1 MLRKEKELLIQK
13 WEECFHK
20 KVTDILSESGMN
32 KFFDDNT
39 SIAEATI
46 MLTIPAI
53 ADALDE
59 AEGEDAVRAIV
70 KDNEDAV
77 RVVVIDDEDAEEGK
91 FTVLRTT
98 DESLCSMRFETK
110 EEAEDFI
117 KEQALHTRYTVDE
130 FKIVKVID

>member
-39 SIAEATI
+39 SITEATV

-53 ADALDE
+53 ADALDK
-59 AEGEDAVRAIV
+59 AEG
-70 KDNEDAV
+70 EDAV

-91 FTVLRTT
+91 FTVLRIT
-98 DESLCSMRFETK
+98 DESLCNKRFETK

-130 FKIVKVID
+130 FKIVKVVD

>member
-1 MLRKEKELLIQK
+1 MLRKEKELLVQK

-20 KVTDILSESGMN
+20 KVTDVLSESGMN

-39 SIAEATI
+39 SNTEATI

-53 ADALDE
+53 ADALDK
-59 AEGEDAVRAIV
+59 AEG
-70 KDNEDAV
+70 EDAV

-98 DESLCSMRFETK
+98 DESLCNKRFETK
-110 EEAEDFI
+110 DEAEDFI
-117 KEQALHTRYTVDE
+117 KEQALHTRYTIDE
-130 FKIVKVID
+130 FKIVKVVD

>member
-39 SIAEATI
+39 SITEATV

-53 ADALDE
+53 ADALDKVE
-59 AEGEDAVRAIV
+59 DEDAVR
-70 KDNEDAV
+70 
-77 RVVVIDDEDAEEGK
+77 VVIDDEDAEEGK
-91 FTVLRTT
+91 FTVLRIT
-98 DESLCSMRFETK
+98 DESLCNKRFETK

-117 KEQALHTRYTVDE
+117 KEQALHTRYTIDE
-130 FKIVKVID
+130 FKIVKVVD

>member
-20 KVTDILSESGMN
+20 KVTDILSESGME

-39 SIAEATI
+39 SITEATV

-53 ADALDE
+53 ADALE
-59 AEGEDAVRAIV
+59 KAED
-70 KDNEDAV
+70 EDAV

-91 FTVLRTT
+91 FTVLRIT
-98 DESLCSMRFETK
+98 DESLCSKRFETK

>member
-1 MLRKEKELLIQK
+1 MLREEKELLVQK

-20 KVTDILSESGMN
+20 KVTDVLSESGMN

-39 SIAEATI
+39 SITEATV

-53 ADALDE
+53 ADALDK
-59 AEGEDAVRAIV
+59 AES
-70 KDNEDAV
+70 EDAV

-91 FTVLRTT
+91 FTVLRIT
-98 DESLCSMRFETK
+98 DESLCSKRFETK

-117 KEQALHTRYTVDE
+117 KEQALHTRYTIDE
-130 FKIVKVID
+130 FKIVKVVD

>member
-20 KVTDILSESGMN
+20 KVTDILSESGME

-39 SIAEATI
+39 SITEATV

-53 ADALDE
+53 ADALE
-59 AEGEDAVRAIV
+59 KAEG
-70 KDNEDAV
+70 EDAV

-91 FTVLRTT
+91 FTVLRVT
-98 DESLCSMRFETK
+98 DESLCSKRFETK

-130 FKIVKVID
+130 FKIVKVVD

>member
-39 SIAEATI
+39 SITEATV

-53 ADALDE
+53 ADALE
-59 AEGEDAVRAIV
+59 KAES
-70 KDNEDAV
+70 EDAV

-91 FTVLRTT
+91 FTVLRIT
-98 DESLCSMRFETK
+98 DESLCNKRFETK

-130 FKIVKVID
+130 FKIVKVVD

>member
-39 SIAEATI
+39 SITEATV

-53 ADALDE
+53 ADALDK
-59 AEGEDAVRAIV
+59 AED
-70 KDNEDAV
+70 EDAV

-91 FTVLRTT
+91 FTVLRIT
-98 DESLCSMRFETK
+98 DESLCSKRFETK

-117 KEQALHTRYTVDE
+117 KEQALHTRYTIDE
-130 FKIVKVID
+130 FKIVKVVD

>member
-39 SIAEATI
+39 SITEATV

-53 ADALDE
+53 ADALDK
-59 AEGEDAVRAIV
+59 AESEDV
-70 KDNEDAV
+70 V
-77 RVVVIDDEDAEEGK
+77 RVVIADEDAEEGK

-98 DESLCSMRFETK
+98 DESLCNKRFETK
-110 EEAEDFI
+110 EEAKDFI

-130 FKIVKVID
+130 FKIVKVVD

>member
-1 MLRKEKELLIQK
+1 MLRKEKELLVQK

-39 SIAEATI
+39 SITEATV

-53 ADALDE
+53 ADALE
-59 AEGEDAVRAIV
+59 KAESEDV
-70 KDNEDAV
+70 V
-77 RVVVIDDEDAEEGK
+77 RVVIADEDAEEGK

-98 DESLCSMRFETK
+98 DESLCNKRFETK
-110 EEAEDFI
+110 EEAKDFI

-130 FKIVKVID
+130 FKIVKVVD

>member
-39 SIAEATI
+39 SITEATV

-53 ADALDE
+53 ADALDK
-59 AEGEDAVRAIV
+59 AED
-70 KDNEDAV
+70 EDAV

-91 FTVLRTT
+91 FTVLRVT
-98 DESLCSMRFETK
+98 DESLCNKRFETK

-117 KEQALHTRYTVDE
+117 KEQALHTRYTIDE
-130 FKIVKVID
+130 FKIVKVVD

>member
-20 KVTDILSESGMN
+20 KVTDILSESGME

-39 SIAEATI
+39 SITEATV

-53 ADALDE
+53 ADALDK
-59 AEGEDAVRAIV
+59 AES
-70 KDNEDAV
+70 EDAV

-91 FTVLRTT
+91 FTVLRIT
-98 DESLCSMRFETK
+98 DESLCSKRFETK

>member
-20 KVTDILSESGMN
+20 KVTDVLSESGMN

-39 SIAEATI
+39 SITEATI

-59 AEGEDAVRAIV
+59 AEGEDAVR
-70 KDNEDAV
+70 
-77 RVVVIDDEDAEEGK
+77 VVVIDDEDAEEGK
-91 FTVLRTT
+91 FTVLRIT
-98 DESLCSMRFETK
+98 DESLCNKRFETK

-130 FKIVKVID
+130 FKVVKVID

>member
-20 KVTDILSESGMN
+20 KVTDVLSESGMN

-39 SIAEATI
+39 SITEATV

-53 ADALDE
+53 ADALDK
-59 AEGEDAVRAIV
+59 AED
-70 KDNEDAV
+70 EDAV

-91 FTVLRTT
+91 FTVLRIT
-98 DESLCSMRFETK
+98 DESLCNKRFETK

-117 KEQALHTRYTVDE
+117 KEQALHTRYTIDE
-130 FKIVKVID
+130 FKIVKVVD

>member
-39 SIAEATI
+39 SITEATV

-53 ADALDE
+53 ADALDK
-59 AEGEDAVRAIV
+59 AED
-70 KDNEDAV
+70 EDAV

-91 FTVLRTT
+91 FTVLRIT
-98 DESLCSMRFETK
+98 DESLCSKRFETK

-117 KEQALHTRYTVDE
+117 KEQALHTRYTIDE

>member
-32 KFFDDNT
+32 KFFDENT
-39 SIAEATI
+39 SITEATI

-53 ADALDE
+53 ADALEE
-59 AEGEDAVRAIV
+59 AED
-70 KDNEDAV
+70 EDAV

-91 FTVLRTT
+91 FTVLRIT
-98 DESLCSMRFETK
+98 DESLCSKRFETK
-110 EEAEDFI
+110 EEAKDFI
-117 KEQALHTRYTVDE
+117 KEQALHTSYTIDE
-130 FKIVKVID
+130 FKVVKVID

>member
-20 KVTDILSESGMN
+20 KVTDVLSESGMN

-39 SIAEATI
+39 SITEATI

-59 AEGEDAVRAIV
+59 AEGEDAVR
-70 KDNEDAV
+70 
-77 RVVVIDDEDAEEGK
+77 VVVIDDEDAEEGK
-91 FTVLRTT
+91 FTVLRIT
-98 DESLCSMRFETK
+98 DESLCSKRFETK
-110 EEAEDFI
+110 EEAKDFI
-117 KEQALHTRYTVDE
+117 KEQALHTRYAVDE
-130 FKIVKVID
+130 FKVVKVID

>member
-39 SIAEATI
+39 SITEATV

-53 ADALDE
+53 ADALDKV
-59 AEGEDAVRAIV
+59 ED
-70 KDNEDAV
+70 EDAV

-91 FTVLRTT
+91 FTVLRVT
-98 DESLCSMRFETK
+98 DESLCNKRFETK

-117 KEQALHTRYTVDE
+117 KEQALHTRYTIDE
-130 FKIVKVID
+130 FKIVKVVD

>member
-39 SIAEATI
+39 SITEATV

-53 ADALDE
+53 ADALE
-59 AEGEDAVRAIV
+59 KAESEDVVR
-70 KDNEDAV
+70 
-77 RVVVIDDEDAEEGK
+77 VVIDDEDAEEGK
-91 FTVLRTT
+91 FTVLRVT
-98 DESLCSMRFETK
+98 DESLCNKRFETK

-117 KEQALHTRYTVDE
+117 KEQALHTRYTIDE
-130 FKIVKVID
+130 FKIVKVVD

>member
-20 KVTDILSESGMN
+20 KVTDVLSESGMN

-39 SIAEATI
+39 SITEATI

-53 ADALDE
+53 ADALDK
-59 AEGEDAVRAIV
+59 AED
-70 KDNEDAV
+70 EDAV

-91 FTVLRTT
+91 FTVLRIT
-98 DESLCSMRFETK
+98 DESLCSKRFETK

>member
-20 KVTDILSESGMN
+20 KVTDILSESGME

-39 SIAEATI
+39 SITEATV

-53 ADALDE
+53 ADALE
-59 AEGEDAVRAIV
+59 KAED
-70 KDNEDAV
+70 EDAV

-91 FTVLRTT
+91 FTVLRIT
-98 DESLCSMRFETK
+98 DESLCNKRFETK

>member
-39 SIAEATI
+39 SITEATV

-53 ADALDE
+53 ADALE
-59 AEGEDAVRAIV
+59 KAED
-70 KDNEDAV
+70 EDAV

-91 FTVLRTT
+91 FTVLRIT
-98 DESLCSMRFETK
+98 DESLCSKRFETK

>member
-32 KFFDDNT
+32 KFFDENT
-39 SIAEATI
+39 SITEATI

-53 ADALDE
+53 ADALEE
-59 AEGEDAVRAIV
+59 AESEDAVH
-70 KDNEDAV
+70 
-77 RVVVIDDEDAEEGK
+77 VVVIDDEDAEEGK
-91 FTVLRTT
+91 FTVLRIT
-98 DESLCSMRFETK
+98 DESLCNKRFETK

-117 KEQALHTRYTVDE
+117 KEQALHTRYTIDE
-130 FKIVKVID
+130 FKIVKVVD

>member
-1 MLRKEKELLIQK
+1 MLRKNKEILIQK

-39 SIAEATI
+39 SITEATV

-53 ADALDE
+53 ADALEE
-59 AEGEDAVRAIV
+59 AED
-70 KDNEDAV
+70 EDAV

-91 FTVLRTT
+91 FTVLRIT
-98 DESLCSMRFETK
+98 DESLCSKRFETK

-117 KEQALHTRYTVDE
+117 KEQALHTRYTIDE
-130 FKIVKVID
+130 FKVVKVID

>member
-39 SIAEATI
+39 SITEATV

-53 ADALDE
+53 ADALDK
-59 AEGEDAVRAIV
+59 AES
-70 KDNEDAV
+70 EDAV

-91 FTVLRTT
+91 FTVLRIT
-98 DESLCSMRFETK
+98 DESLCSKRFETK

-117 KEQALHTRYTVDE
+117 KEQALHTRYTIDE
-130 FKIVKVID
+130 FKIVKVVD

>member
-39 SIAEATI
+39 SITEATV

-53 ADALDE
+53 ADALDK
-59 AEGEDAVRAIV
+59 AES
-70 KDNEDAV
+70 EDAV

-91 FTVLRTT
+91 FTVLRIT
-98 DESLCSMRFETK
+98 DESLCNKRFETK

-117 KEQALHTRYTVDE
+117 KEQALHTRYTIDE
-130 FKIVKVID
+130 FKIVKVVD

>member
-1 MLRKEKELLIQK
+1 MLRKEKELLVQK

-20 KVTDILSESGMN
+20 KVTDVLSKSGMN

-53 ADALDE
+53 VDALEE
-59 AEGEDAVRAIV
+59 AEG
-70 KDNEDAV
+70 EDAV

-91 FTVLRTT
+91 FTVLRIT
-98 DESLCSMRFETK
+98 DESLCSKRFETK

-130 FKIVKVID
+130 FKVVKVVD

>member
-1 MLRKEKELLIQK
+1 MLRKEKELLVQK

-20 KVTDILSESGMN
+20 KVTDVLSESGMN

-39 SIAEATI
+39 SITEATI

-59 AEGEDAVRAIV
+59 AED
-70 KDNEDAV
+70 EDAV

-91 FTVLRTT
+91 FTVLRIT
-98 DESLCSMRFETK
+98 DESLCSKRFETK

>member
-1 MLRKEKELLIQK
+1 MLRKEKELLVQK

-39 SIAEATI
+39 SITEATV

-53 ADALDE
+53 ADALDK
-59 AEGEDAVRAIV
+59 AED
-70 KDNEDAV
+70 EDAV

-91 FTVLRTT
+91 FTVLRIT
-98 DESLCSMRFETK
+98 DESLCNKRFETK
-110 EEAEDFI
+110 EEAKDFI
-117 KEQALHTRYTVDE
+117 KEQALHTRYTIDE
-130 FKIVKVID
+130 FKIVKVVD

>member
-20 KVTDILSESGMN
+20 KVTDVLSESGID

-39 SIAEATI
+39 SITEATI

-53 ADALDE
+53 ADALDK
-59 AEGEDAVRAIV
+59 AED
-70 KDNEDAV
+70 EDAV

-91 FTVLRTT
+91 FTVLRIT
-98 DESLCSMRFETK
+98 DESLCNKRFETK

>member
-1 MLRKEKELLIQK
+1 MLRKEKELLVQK

-20 KVTDILSESGMN
+20 KVTDVLSESGMN

-39 SIAEATI
+39 SITEATI

-53 ADALDE
+53 ADALDK
-59 AEGEDAVRAIV
+59 AEG
-70 KDNEDAV
+70 EDAV

-91 FTVLRTT
+91 FTVLRIT
-98 DESLCSMRFETK
+98 DESLCNKRFETK

-117 KEQALHTRYTVDE
+117 KEQALHTRYTIDE
-130 FKIVKVID
+130 FKIVKVVD

>member
-39 SIAEATI
+39 SITEATV

-53 ADALDE
+53 ADALDK
-59 AEGEDAVRAIV
+59 AED
-70 KDNEDAV
+70 EDAV

-91 FTVLRTT
+91 FTVLRVT
-98 DESLCSMRFETK
+98 DESLCNKRFETK

>member
-39 SIAEATI
+39 SITEATV

-53 ADALDE
+53 ADALE
-59 AEGEDAVRAIV
+59 KAED
-70 KDNEDAV
+70 EDAV

-91 FTVLRTT
+91 FTVLRVT
-98 DESLCSMRFETK
+98 DESLCNKRFETK

-117 KEQALHTRYTVDE
+117 KEQALHTRYTIDE

>member
-39 SIAEATI
+39 SITEATV

-53 ADALDE
+53 ADALDK
-59 AEGEDAVRAIV
+59 AEG
-70 KDNEDAV
+70 EDAV

-91 FTVLRTT
+91 FTVLRVT
-98 DESLCSMRFETK
+98 DESLCNKRFETK

-117 KEQALHTRYTVDE
+117 KEQALHTRYTIDE
-130 FKIVKVID
+130 FKIVKVVD

>member
-32 KFFDDNT
+32 KFFDEST
-39 SIAEATI
+39 SITEATV

-53 ADALDE
+53 ADALEKAEDE
-59 AEGEDAVRAIV
+59 DV
-70 KDNEDAV
+70 V
-77 RVVVIDDEDAEEGK
+77 RVVIADEDAEEGK
-91 FTVLRTT
+91 FTVLRVT
-98 DESLCSMRFETK
+98 DESLCNKRFETK

-117 KEQALHTRYTVDE
+117 KEQALHTRYTIDE
-130 FKIVKVID
+130 FKIVKVVD

>member
-20 KVTDILSESGMN
+20 KVTDILSESGME

-39 SIAEATI
+39 SITEATV

-53 ADALDE
+53 ADALDK
-59 AEGEDAVRAIV
+59 AED
-70 KDNEDAV
+70 EDAV

-91 FTVLRTT
+91 FTVLRVT
-98 DESLCSMRFETK
+98 DESLCNKRFETK

-117 KEQALHTRYTVDE
+117 KEQALHTRYTIDE